1 MRTRFSGRSKMRV
14 LIADD
19 SGIVIERLADLLN
32 EVSGVEVVGQAGN
45 ALQASLS
52 IQQLNPDVVI
62 LDLQMPGGSG
72 LDVLLAVRRRRS
84 NRIMIILTNYSYPQY
99 RQRCLDAGANFFLDK
114 STDFEK
120 IPAILRTLIQNAA
133 KSASSRG

>member
-1 MRTRFSGRSKMRV
+1 MRV

-52 IQQLNPDVVI
+52 IQQLNPDAVI

-72 LDVLLAVRRRRS
+72 LDVLVAARGSRPNLT
-84 NRIMIILTNYSYPQY
+84 IIILTNFPYSQY

-120 IPAILRTLIQNAA
+120 IPAILRTLVQNAA
-133 KSASSRG
+133 RSASSRG